1 MFQLEPVSIKSTGEY
16 KIIKEFYKSL
26 YFYGANIFNEVNLV
40 SIELQKVYRQKNLEF
55 IQLLDKVRTKEIKSE
70 DIAKLNQR
78 VVTDA
83 QLKNKEF
90 TITLTTTNGLAL
102 NVNKSKLSK
111 LHSVLITYH
120 ANVSGEFQKGKYPT
134 ELELELKVGAQVI
147 FIKNDAEKRW
157 VNGTIGQVSEL
168 SEDEIKVTLENGD
181 IYSVEKR
188 SWENIKFQYNR
199 EKRKIE
205 QEIVGTFEQYPL
217 KLAWAITIHKSQGLT
232 FESVVIDFGRG
243 TFASGQAYVA
253 LSRATT
259 LEGLFLKKKIFISDI
274 RIDKEIIEFSKAYN
288 SNSVDEILELAKPTF
303 KYRKNND
310 FERLGNF
317 YFEKAIALWIEG
329 DFKLAAESLSEGFK
343 QVTCDCVLGTLVKKE
358 KDNIIS
364 SMKSNVMNCSSQD
377 FDFLRTIFYYFSN
390 QENRALPFI
399 NSFLEDNEASE
410 VGNYLKGRI
419 LISLDNDEG
428 LEWLDKALKINDNAR
443 LNYRIG
449 RIKEQRF
456 NAFGLDKIY
465 KSITLNPSSTCSHR
479 LLKNIATKR
488 GVKLQTTTNK
498 LLASLFNN
506 QETETY
512 VSVINKLLVG
522 GSVQLSNDTV
532 LSASNAFNSFS
543 HTLRS
548 DQDLFTSDRGTVEQ
562 ETIDISE
569 LFGQDFDDAT
579 TLNEQ
584 SESSQKQIQLLQ
596 HTDANDNIQS
606 THDPEYW
613 LKKIREALD
622 KEAWT
627 EAVSYGQKA
636 LFYDADFVKADI
648 VLAYAFGR
656 LQDRSNSLFHVE
668 RVDRFGEVQ
677 GEVYRSLLSTLE
689 LYFLSVW
696 FDIFGE
702 VLYGYFYHSVISNK
716 LEKIAQPVKLS
727 LSDVS
732 YEELKAVISN
742 NPDIH
747 SLIMDIHYQGES
759 LPKEIGQLSNLTS
772 LSLGNNQLT
781 SLPKEIGQLSNL
793 TDLYLSDNQ
802 LTSFPKEIGQLTKLT
817 SLDLA
822 GNQLTSL
829 PKEIG
834 QLTNLI
840 SLSLGYN
847 NLTSF
852 PKEIRQLTNLISLS
866 LWENQLTSLS
876 KEIGQLTNLTSLG
889 LGDNRLTILPK
900 EIGQL
905 INLTGLYLQE
915 NELTSLPK
923 EIGQLTKLTE
933 LHLDSNQLRSLPKEI
948 EQLTNLTKLNLYSNQ
963 LRSLPKEIE
972 QLTNLTKLYL
982 HSNQLGSLPKEI
994 GQLTNLTELHLHSNQ
1009 LRSLPK
1015 EIGQLTNLTELNLS
1029 ENKFTDSEIKKV
1041 QQLLPDCMIESESQD
1056 LKIYESDFLDDDT
1069 MPDEQS
1075 EPLQKKTQLVQ
1086 HKDANDNIQNTH
1098 DPEYWLKKVREALD
1112 KKAWTEAVSY
1122 GQKALFYDADFV
1134 KADIV
1139 LAYAFGRLRDIDNS
1153 RFHIERIDRFEEV
1166 DVEVYRSLLSTLELY
1181 FLSVLYITFNKTNTK
1196 DSRTLGSISVKLEKF
1211 AQPVKFSLKLEE
1223 LKKVTDN
1230 LIIHSLQ
1237 CKKITVL
1244 PKEIGLLTS
1253 LTYLNLRFN
1262 QLTILPKEI
1271 GNLINLAYLNLGPN
1285 KLIKLPKEIGD
1296 LINLT
1301 SLNLPVNQLIEL
1313 PIEIEKLVNLIYLN
1327 ISDNH
1332 LKSLPKGFVRLINLT
1347 YLNLGGNKF
1356 LSFQKEILQITS
1368 LAHLDLSSN
1377 QLTFLPKEIGQLTN
1391 LTSLKLSG
1399 NQLTSLPKEI
1409 GQLKNLIFLE
1419 LYDNN
1424 LTSLP
1429 REIGQLKNLK
1439 KLLLYRN
1446 NLSETEKQKIKELL
1460 PKCLLDFDNN
1470 ILYY

>member
-1 MFQLEPVSIKSTGEY
+1 MNVELFKVDTNNPEFQKALDLIENTNQSFFLTGKAGTGKSTFLRYIIDTVEKNFIVVAPTGIAAVNVNGMTIYSFFQFPLRPLLPQDDDIKVFSKDSEKRKIISKMDTLIIDEISMVRADIIDGIDYSLRKNGGNPNLPFGGKQVVFVGDMFQLEPVSIKSTGEY

-188 SWENIKFQYNR
+188 SWENIKFQYNK

-488 GVKLQTTTNK
+488 GVKLQTNTNK

-584 SESSQKQIQLLQ
+584 SESSQKQIQLVQ
-596 HTDANDNIQS
+596 NDDYDKAI
-606 THDPEYW
+606 
-613 LKKIREALD
+613 KLD
-622 KEAWT
+622 KNAYFNEGN
-627 EAVSYGQKA
+627 VKGNLGNYKA
-636 LFYDADFVKADI
+636 AIEDYDKVIELDENYKF
-648 VLAYAFGR
+648 AYNNRG
-656 LQDRSNSLFHVE
+656 
-668 RVDRFGEVQ
+668 
-677 GEVYRSLLSTLE
+677 
-689 LYFLSVW
+689 
-696 FDIFGE
+696 
-702 VLYGYFYHSVISNK
+702 
-716 LEKIAQPVKLS
+716 IAKR
-727 LSDVS
+727 
-732 YEELKAVISN
+732 N
-742 NPDIH
+742 
-747 SLIMDIHYQGES
+747 
-759 LPKEIGQLSNLTS
+759 
-772 LSLGNNQLT
+772 LGNNQAAIEDYDKAIELDENYT
-781 SLPKEIGQLSNL
+781 SAYYGRGFAKGNL
-793 TDLYLSDNQ
+793 GNNQ
-802 LTSFPKEIGQLTKLT
+802 AAIEDYDKAIE
-817 SLDLA
+817 LDENYKFA
-822 GNQLTSL
+822 
-829 PKEIG
+829 
-834 QLTNLI
+834 
-840 SLSLGYN
+840 YN
-847 NLTSF
+847 NRGLA
-852 PKEIRQLTNLISLS
+852 KGNLGNYKAAIEDYDKAIELD
-866 LWENQLTSLS
+866 ENYKSAY
-876 KEIGQLTNLTSLG
+876 N
-889 LGDNRLTILPK
+889 NR
-900 EIGQL
+900 G
-905 INLTGLYLQE
+905 
-915 NELTSLPK
+915 SA
-923 EIGQLTKLTE
+923 
-933 LHLDSNQLRSLPKEI
+933 
-948 EQLTNLTKLNLYSNQ
+948 KLNLGNNQ
-963 LRSLPKEIE
+963 AAIE
-972 QLTNLTKLYL
+972 DYDKAIELDENYKSAYFYRGFTKGK
-982 HSNQLGSLPKEI
+982 LGNYKAAIEDYDKAI
-994 GQLTNLTELHLHSNQ
+994 ELD
-1009 LRSLPK
+1009 
-1015 EIGQLTNLTELNLS
+1015 
-1029 ENKFTDSEIKKV
+1029 EN
-1041 QQLLPDCMIESESQD
+1041 
-1056 LKIYESDFLDDDT
+1056 Y
-1069 MPDEQS
+1069 
-1075 EPLQKKTQLVQ
+1075 
-1086 HKDANDNIQNTH
+1086 
-1098 DPEYWLKKVREALD
+1098 
-1112 KKAWTEAVSY
+1112 
-1122 GQKALFYDADFV
+1122 
-1134 KADIV
+1134 
-1139 LAYAFGRLRDIDNS
+1139 
-1153 RFHIERIDRFEEV
+1153 
-1166 DVEVYRSLLSTLELY
+1166 
-1181 FLSVLYITFNKTNTK
+1181 
-1196 DSRTLGSISVKLEKF
+1196 KF
-1211 AQPVKFSLKLEE
+1211 AY
-1223 LKKVTDN
+1223 N
-1230 LIIHSLQ
+1230 
-1237 CKKITVL
+1237 
-1244 PKEIGLLTS
+1244 
-1253 LTYLNLRFN
+1253 NR
-1262 QLTILPKEI
+1262 
-1271 GNLINLAYLNLGPN
+1271 GNAKLNLGN
-1285 KLIKLPKEIGD
+1285 
-1296 LINLT
+1296 
-1301 SLNLPVNQLIEL
+1301 NQAAIEDYDKAIEL
-1313 PIEIEKLVNLIYLN
+1313 DENYKFAYNN
-1327 ISDNH
+1327 RGSA
-1332 LKSLPKGFVRLINLT
+1332 K
-1347 YLNLGGNKF
+1347 LNLGNYKAAIEDYDKAIELDENYKGVYLNRGLAKGNLGNYKAAIEDYDKAIELDENYKSAYFYRGNAKGNLGNYKAAIEDYDKAIELDENYKSAYFYRGIAKRNLGNNQAAIEDYDKAIELDENYTSAYYGRGFAKGNLGNNQAAIEDYDKAIELDENYKF
-1356 LSFQKEILQITS
+1356 AYNNRGLAKGNLGNYKAAIEDYDKAIELDENYKSAYNNRGSAKLNLGNYKAAIEDYDKAIELDENYKSAYFYRGIAKLNLGNNQAAIEDYDKAIELDENHKSAYFYRGIAKRNLGNNQAAIEDYDKAIELDKNYTSAYFNRGIVKGELGNYKEAIENYIRVIKIV
-1368 LAHLDLSSN
+1368 N
-1377 QLTFLPKEIGQLTN
+1377 N
-1391 LTSLKLSG
+1391 NSLKKDTNSNKNKQTAYENAMHNIGRLEQINLEEA
-1399 NQLTSLPKEI
+1399 NQYK
-1409 GQLKNLIFLE
+1409 LIFEYLLNQG
-1419 LYDNN
+1419 LYSEEEEYDDNQHDPN
-1424 LTSLP
+1424 ES
-1429 REIGQLKNLK
+1429 
-1439 KLLLYRN
+1439 YRSN
-1446 NLSETEKQKIKELL
+1446 YENPWIDVFGEGEEADTAYW
-1460 PKCLLDFDNN
+1460 N
-1470 ILYY
+1470 ID

>member
-1 MFQLEPVSIKSTGEY
+1 MNIEPFELDTDNPEFQTAMELIENTNQSFFLTGKAGTGKSTFLRHIIKNADKNFIVVAPTGIAAVNVNGMTIYSFFQFPLRPLLPQDDDIKVFSKDSEKRKIISKMDTLIIDEISMVRADIIDGIDYSLRKNGGNPNLPFGGKQVVFVGDMFQLEPVSIKSTGEY

-188 SWENIKFQYNR
+188 SWENIKFQYNK

-488 GVKLQTTTNK
+488 GVKLQTNTNK

-543 HTLRS
+543 DTLRS
-548 DQDLFTSDRGTVEQ
+548 DQDLFTSDRGIVEQ

-584 SESSQKQIQLLQ
+584 SESSQKQIQLVQ

-613 LKKIREALD
+613 LKKVREALD

-627 EAVSYGQKA
+627 EAVFYGQKA

-656 LQDRSNSLFHVE
+656 LPDIDKSLFYMK
-668 RVDRFGEVQ
+668 RVDRLGEVEA
-677 GEVYRSLLSTLE
+677 EVYRDLLSTEE

-696 FDIFGE
+696 FGMYDSLESYEFNVVFPNFIKNIEF
-702 VLYGYFYHSVISNK
+702 FQKK
-716 LEKIAQPVKLS
+716 LEKIAEPIKIKFEGHPELTIEELIEFILKHKDVHHLS
-727 LSDVS
+727 LRN
-732 YEELKAVISN
+732 I
-742 NPDIH
+742 
-747 SLIMDIHYQGES
+747 
-759 LPKEIGQLSNLTS
+759 KE
-772 LSLGNNQLT
+772 
-781 SLPKEIGQLSNL
+781 
-793 TDLYLSDNQ
+793 
-802 LTSFPKEIGQLTKLT
+802 
-817 SLDLA
+817 
-822 GNQLTSL
+822 L

-834 QLTNLI
+834 QLTNLVYLDLNGNSYLRNI
-840 SLSLGYN
+840 
-847 NLTSF
+847 
-852 PKEIRQLTNLISLS
+852 PKEIEQLTNLIYLDLRSVSTYYYPLYQFSSKLFIEITQLS
-866 LWENQLTSLS
+866 NLIYLDLRNNNIREVI
-876 KEIGQLTNLTSLG
+876 KEIGQLTNLQWLDLQG
-889 LGDNRLTILPK
+889 NFVNEIPK

-905 INLTGLYLQE
+905 INLKWLNLQDNQIYKLPPKE
-915 NELTSLPK
+915 IGNLWNLKWLFLQKNFITKMPK
-923 EIGQLTKLTE
+923 EIGQLINLQWMDLE
-933 LHLDSNQLRSLPKEI
+933 RNRLESLPKEI
-948 EQLTNLTKLNLYSNQ
+948 EQLVNLK
-963 LRSLPKEIE
+963 
-972 QLTNLTKLYL
+972 YL
-982 HSNQLGSLPKEI
+982 DFSYN
-994 GQLTNLTELHLHSNQ
+994 
-1009 LRSLPK
+1009 
-1015 EIGQLTNLTELNLS
+1015 
-1029 ENKFTDSEIKKV
+1029 
-1041 QQLLPDCMIESESQD
+1041 DCNSS
-1056 LKIYESDFLDDDT
+1056 
-1069 MPDEQS
+1069 
-1075 EPLQKKTQLVQ
+1075 
-1086 HKDANDNIQNTH
+1086 
-1098 DPEYWLKKVREALD
+1098 LKKHV
-1112 KKAWTEAVSY
+1112 
-1122 GQKALFYDADFV
+1122 
-1134 KADIV
+1134 
-1139 LAYAFGRLRDIDNS
+1139 
-1153 RFHIERIDRFEEV
+1153 
-1166 DVEVYRSLLSTLELY
+1166 
-1181 FLSVLYITFNKTNTK
+1181 
-1196 DSRTLGSISVKLEKF
+1196 
-1211 AQPVKFSLKLEE
+1211 
-1223 LKKVTDN
+1223 
-1230 LIIHSLQ
+1230 
-1237 CKKITVL
+1237 
-1244 PKEIGLLTS
+1244 
-1253 LTYLNLRFN
+1253 
-1262 QLTILPKEI
+1262 
-1271 GNLINLAYLNLGPN
+1271 
-1285 KLIKLPKEIGD
+1285 
-1296 LINLT
+1296 
-1301 SLNLPVNQLIEL
+1301 
-1313 PIEIEKLVNLIYLN
+1313 
-1327 ISDNH
+1327 
-1332 LKSLPKGFVRLINLT
+1332 
-1347 YLNLGGNKF
+1347 
-1356 LSFQKEILQITS
+1356 
-1368 LAHLDLSSN
+1368 
-1377 QLTFLPKEIGQLTN
+1377 
-1391 LTSLKLSG
+1391 
-1399 NQLTSLPKEI
+1399 
-1409 GQLKNLIFLE
+1409 
-1419 LYDNN
+1419 
-1424 LTSLP
+1424 
-1429 REIGQLKNLK
+1429 
-1439 KLLLYRN
+1439 
-1446 NLSETEKQKIKELL
+1446 KELL
-1460 PKCLLDFDNN
+1460 PKCDVYFESLAELARSRYNIYNN
-1470 ILYY
+1470 KD